1 MRQDETIS
9 RSKDVAEVFNTF
21 FVDVVSNLGVVV
33 NGSLLGNT
41 GETNDPIVNVNE
53 RYKTHPSIRL
63 IKEQQPNLIIDFLFN
78 RSLNKIFIKR

>member
-63 IKEQQPNLIIDFLFN
+63 KKEHATQLDNRFSFQQIT
-78 RSLNKIFIKR
+78 